1 MDGAYIGGQVCYLDH
16 VTADYLSL
24 LEFRKIGKYVGYDEN
39 DLFSGKVQIHYRV
52 PGTFEEIVADSTIVT
67 LIGKIPP
74 NRFVEIFY
82 VGPDASKEFGSQFF
96 LEWPTLD
103 DDEFNLDGFGETGIN
118 QETETDK
125 EGLENFEV
133 EPLFEHT
140 GNISSDEAN
149 SEDFDSLDEGED
161 NIEEIEQVDLKNP
174 QFRIGMMFA
183 NKKEAKEAMEHHSM
197 RTGEVEPQ
205 AHYPPPPTNLL
216 GEHNDTPQPQRL
228 RKWFVEIACGKCG
241 KLGHNKVGC
250 GKSQHTNATNKNQE
264 TQQVNT
270 QATNQNA
277 QANSQTSGTQM
288 SQGNT
293 ETRAPINSQGKKK
306 QHVSSQAGQQGKG
319 KQPVRRGGYKGMG
332 NQARPWRL

>member
-1 MDGAYIGGQVCYLDH
+1 MELSDVMRWTGDPPKYSNPEKCTLALNHGGYLMDGAYIGGQVCYLDH

-82 VGPDASKEFGSQFF
+82 
-96 LEWPTLD
+96 WPTLD
-103 DDEFNLDGFGETGIN
+103 DDEFNLDGFGEIGIN

-125 EGLENFEV
+125 GEQNEEN
-133 EPLFEHT
+133 
-140 GNISSDEAN
+140 DD
-149 SEDFDSLDEGED
+149 DF
-161 NIEEIEQVDLKNP
+161 VD
-174 QFRIGMMFA
+174 
-183 NKKEAKEAMEHHSM
+183 
-197 RTGEVEPQ
+197 T
-205 AHYPPPPTNLL
+205 HYPPPPTNLL

-228 RKWFVEIACGKCG
+228 RKWFVEIAC
-241 KLGHNKVGC
+241 VGC

-293 ETRAPINSQGKKK
+293 ETRAPINSQGKQK
-306 QHVSSQAGQQGKG
+306 
-319 KQPVRRGGYKGMG
+319 RGGYKGMG